1 MTALQL
7 YMLDFFFQP
16 WFQFQAAATRE
27 ERRLLSD
34 GLTQDQTGPR
44 PQTVTGTAVQNP
56 VPPYST
62 AVSLHSTAVLQYY
75 CTVLQYCSI
84 TVQVL

>member
-1 MTALQL
+1 MTALQP
-7 YMLDFFFQP
+7 YMLDFVFQP

-44 PQTVTGTAVQNP
+44 PQTVTGTAVQNQ
-56 VPPYST
+56 
-62 AVSLHSTAVLQYY
+62 VSLYRTEYY
-75 CTVLQYCSI
+75 CTEPSI
-84 TVQVL
+84 TVQNRVLLYRFCEAK